1 MRCVCA
7 GVEVDCSQLVHML
20 RELGVAGLAEGAAA
34 VADRLFVE
42 QEEDAY
48 CSLQFQPGCR

>member
-1 MRCVCA
+1 M
-7 GVEVDCSQLVHML
+7 DCSQLVVVL

-34 VADRLFVE
+34 VADRLFAE
-42 QEEDAY
+42 QEDDAY